1 MVSCICEQGRCDY
14 QLYSK
19 ISKSFDFIQSEYW
32 LEMLN
37 FKCQARPEMEPNVG
51 NGVIGRMVEDVDE
64 DDYES
69 SDSLSALSI
78 LDLLQG

>member
-1 MVSCICEQGRCDY
+1 
-14 QLYSK
+14 
-19 ISKSFDFIQSEYW
+19 
-32 LEMLN
+32 MLN

-78 LDLLQG
+78 LDLLQGWTNVIICTLKACHISKTVHRSIVH